1 MDLRVASEGMGT
13 TEVYSWTVLLLS
25 LLSLI
30 LSCFYLWRA
39 AHTYRLFH
47 DDRAAV
53 SLGKAVG
60 LAVVALGLTISAIGL
75 ITGGAVLATAGL
87 SVARGALLVL
97 LLTLVLAGVRPG
109 DKSGGPLSD

>member
-1 MDLRVASEGMGT
+1 MDPSVATEGMGT
-13 TEVYSWTVLLLS
+13 TEVYAWTILLLS
-25 LLSLI
+25 GLSLV
-30 LSCFYLWRA
+30 LSGVYLQRA
-39 AHTYRLFH
+39 AHVYRMFH

-60 LAVVALGLTISAIGL
+60 LTVVSLGLTISAVGL
-75 ITGGAVLATAGL
+75 ITGGAILATAGL

-109 DKSGGPLSD
+109 DKDGGISD